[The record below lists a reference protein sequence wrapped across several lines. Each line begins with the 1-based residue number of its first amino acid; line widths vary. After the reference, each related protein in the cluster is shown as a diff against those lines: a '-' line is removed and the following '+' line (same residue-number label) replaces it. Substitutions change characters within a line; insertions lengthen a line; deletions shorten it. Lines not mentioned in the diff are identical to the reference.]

1 MKKNTSMQG
10 TLNKLFGKKN
20 SSQNS
25 LYAENPPWMKP
36 QGVKKTSVD
45 YQEDIHNSFSFL
57 DDSGTATLK
66 ARPGPRARPVLQ
78 FSTSNTDTQGLAV
91 PTPSVPAGYSD
102 NLSIGNGPKLNGN
115 YRMYSSVGDLR
126 LTNNYYEYYD
136 EEIPA
141 PPSMPPPPPP
151 SMPPPPPPI
160 MIPAA
165 PAQES
170 PPSFAP
176 VSPSLPDFIPPMPHT
191 SATTIPNF
199 EPSTDTSTAPKVSEQ
214 RQTDNVSKWKSEG
227 SKNMPMTL
235 PNKFS
240 LNGAGFQHSQ
250 GQTTK
255 YMDPHSSLPKTFKVP
270 PPAPMRISSIQLH
283 ESQNISYSTEPPQSP
298 VPSSFNPSVQ
308 AKLFLTSN
316 QGQKSLND
324 TLNKRKSMLIMD
336 DLQDLSQMDGTI
348 QRNDSITDST
358 ASGSLSLK
366 STMNTKSHIEL
377 DNERKT
383 VGDDRWKSELGF
395 IDDVQKPYNKMYTN
409 GSDLSGVSEKIKEG
423 SKRPLSS
430 IEFNKMAFNKDG
442 YLAKERKDTKF
453 PVEVLSVKPI
463 VTDMSSNTNV
473 QLKQNSLTRDLG
485 EMENKIKMDK
495 EAPPTPPFM
504 PPPPPPPMTPPKPP
518 AMPPPPPP
526 SHVTITPQKTSPIP
540 NFVAPPP
547 APPLVASMPPVPQA
561 SPLHPPKPKTISAS
575 STSQVSIP
583 PPAPPKAPPAPPPL
597 PSQTGT
603 STTEPQLP
611 LLKALQEKQQT
622 LKQISKKPIDIRP
635 AQISSVEITS
645 DDKQKVRVGKI
656 KGELEALF
664 SPKKD
669 EKLRD
674 LKKSPNENTLVN
686 SLMMKVPH
694 IPSVS
699 NKENADGDT
708 SDWIPKSNNTNFHIP
723 EPDYLPITPTQTMKK
738 PTYPAVQNI
747 SQPIFEGSSSKPAFS
762 QKATDVVSTKM
773 NVIPAYKPHHER
785 NASSG
790 SLSLDKLSLAVS
802 ETAVG
807 SLKKDDV
814 PYHATSL
821 IIPGEGIIKHPATSF
836 KSEYPIKQEEGINNH
851 PSTSLNSESFMQQ
864 EGGINKHPVTG
875 EQVEANSPMAL
886 LLAAKKRAQKG
897 NRSMPPESSNMP
909 KISVSSPLTS
919 QYNDVKANTFVVVPK
934 KENGGQFN
942 EEEVT
947 SFSSKSSS
955 NLGNVAR
962 WADKDFPSS
971 SVNILG
977 LNSQKAD
984 DEKTSWM
991 HGEEKTVRQ
1000 VPMDRNEDFWNVKSS
1015 VIENHNS
1022 PNRSNFMDA
1031 YTVNISSVPSP
1042 VPASKTYED
1051 RDYGIIPPPA
1061 EFMNTPPS
1069 TQIDWN
1075 RKDRVYDGNKSK
1087 LDLGSHYDWNN
1098 ESNQS
1103 LGSRRLS
1110 YNSDYNKPTTDN
1122 YTTGISRDPQKGSLI
1137 KKRLYMPAPESS
1149 GSYGKNTHSLR
1160 SSALPGSYSHMYTQS
1175 SSSMN
1180 PESRRSG
1187 NPSRYMSQGRRLSS
1201 ENMVQNLTDMK
1212 YRSQNP
1218 DYGKSTSRSQSTYQQ
1233 GMTFTVRPGTRQ
1245 PISQMYQGGYL

>member
-1 MKKNTSMQG
+1 MKKNSSMQG

-20 SSQNS
+20 NSQNS

-45 YQEDIHNSFSFL
+45 YHDDIHNSFAFL

-66 ARPGPRARPVLQ
+66 ARPGPRARPLLQ
-78 FSTSNTDTQGLAV
+78 FSNSNTDAQGLAV
-91 PTPSVPAGYSD
+91 PTPSVPTGYSD
-102 NLSIGNGPKLNGN
+102 NLSIGNGSKLNGN

-126 LTNNYYEYYD
+126 LTNYYD

-151 SMPPPPPPI
+151 SMPPPPPPT

-165 PAQES
+165 PPQES

-176 VSPSLPDFIPPMPHT
+176 ISPSLPDFIPPMPHT

-199 EPSTDTSTAPKVSEQ
+199 EPLTDTSTAPKVSEQ

-227 SKNMPMTL
+227 SKDMPMTL
-235 PNKFS
+235 PNRFS
-240 LNGAGFQHSQ
+240 LNSAGFQHSQ

-270 PPAPMRISSIQLH
+270 PPAPMRTSSIQLQ
-283 ESQNISYSTEPPQSP
+283 EYQNISYSTDPPQSP
-298 VPSSFNPSVQ
+298 VPSSFNPGVQ
-308 AKLFLTSN
+308 AKLFLPSN
-316 QGQKSLND
+316 QEQKTLND
-324 TLNKRKSMLIMD
+324 ALNKRKSMLIMD
-336 DLQDLSQMDGTI
+336 DLQDLSQMDAAI
-348 QRNDSITDST
+348 QRNDSITDS
-358 ASGSLSLK
+358 
-366 STMNTKSHIEL
+366 
-377 DNERKT
+377 
-383 VGDDRWKSELGF
+383 
-395 IDDVQKPYNKMYTN
+395 NKIYTN
-409 GSDLSGVSEKIKEG
+409 DSDLSGLSEKMKDG

-430 IEFNKMAFNKDG
+430 IEFNKMAFNKDA
-442 YLAKERKDTKF
+442 YLAKERKDAVK
-453 PVEVLSVKPI
+453 VLSVKPI
-463 VTDMSSNTNV
+463 VTDMSLSNTNV
-473 QLKQNSLTRDLG
+473 QLKQNSLTRDLE
-485 EMENKIKMDK
+485 EMKNKIKMDK
-495 EAPPTPPFM
+495 DAEIINQEAPPTPPFM

-526 SHVTITPQKTSPIP
+526 PPPHVTVTPQNNSHIP

-547 APPLVASMPPVPQA
+547 APPLMASMPPVPQA
-561 SPLHPPKPKTISAS
+561 SPLHPPKPKTISA

-603 STTEPQLP
+603 STPEPQLP

-622 LKQISKKPIDIRP
+622 LKQIPKKPIDIRP
-635 AQISSVEITS
+635 AQVSSVDISSDNE
-645 DDKQKVRVGKI
+645 QKARVGKI

-674 LKKSPNENTLVN
+674 LKSLETNKKSPNGNTTQKKSGENTLVN

-699 NKENADGDT
+699 DKEDADGDT
-708 SDWIPKSNNTNFHIP
+708 SDWIPKSNNTNFQIP
-723 EPDYLPITPTQTMKK
+723 EPDYLPVTPTQTIKK
-738 PTYPAVQNI
+738 PTYPAVQNNI
-747 SQPIFEGSSSKPAFS
+747 SQPIFEVSSKPAFS
-762 QKATDVVSTKM
+762 QKATDVSKKI
-773 NVIPAYKPHHER
+773 NDIPAYKPHHER
-785 NASSG
+785 NVSTG
-790 SLSLDKLSLAVS
+790 SLTLDKLSLTVS
-802 ETAVG
+802 ETTAVG
-807 SLKKDDV
+807 SLKKDEEV
-814 PYHATSL
+814 PYPSTSL
-821 IIPGEGIIKHPATSF
+821 KLESLIKQGEGGIKHPATSL
-836 KSEYPIKQEEGINNH
+836 KEGINNH
-851 PSTSLNSESFMQQ
+851 PSTSLNSESFIQQ
-864 EGGINKHPVTG
+864 DGGIDKHPVTG

-886 LLAAKKRAQKG
+886 LLAAKKRAQRG

-909 KISVSSPLTS
+909 KISVSSGIVASPLTS

-934 KENGGQFN
+934 KENGGQFS

-955 NLGNVAR
+955 NLGNVASFSR
-962 WADKDFPSS
+962 TDKDFPSS

-977 LNSQKAD
+977 LNPQKAN

-1042 VPASKTYED
+1042 VPASNTYED
-1051 RDYGIIPPPA
+1051 SDYGIIPPPA

-1069 TQIDWN
+1069 THIDMHQ
-1075 RKDRVYDGNKSK
+1075 KDRLFDGNKLKSN
-1087 LDLGSHYDWNN
+1087 LGTHYDWNN
-1098 ESNQS
+1098 ESTRP
-1103 LGSRRLS
+1103 LGSQRIS
-1110 YNSDYNKPTTDN
+1110 YNSDFNKPTSDN
-1122 YTTGISRDPQKGSLI
+1122 YSTGIGRDPQKGSLI

-1187 NPSRYMSQGRRLSS
+1187 NPSRYMSQGRRMSS
-1201 ENMVQNLTDMK
+1201 ENMVQNMTDMK
-1212 YRSQNP
+1212 YRPQNP
-1218 DYGKSTSRSQSTYQQ
+1218 EYGKSTSRSQNTHQQ

>member
-1 MKKNTSMQG
+1 MKKG

-20 SSQNS
+20 NSQNS
-25 LYAENPPWMKP
+25 LYADNPPWMKP
-36 QGVKKTSVD
+36 QGIKKASVD
-45 YQEDIHNSFSFL
+45 YHDDIHNSFSFL

-126 LTNNYYEYYD
+126 LTNYYD

-151 SMPPPPPPI
+151 SMPPPPPPT

-165 PAQES
+165 PPQES
-170 PPSFAP
+170 PPSFIP
-176 VSPSLPDFIPPMPHT
+176 ISPSLPDFIPPMPHT

-199 EPSTDTSTAPKVSEQ
+199 EPLTDTSTAPKVSEQ

-227 SKNMPMTL
+227 SKDMPMTL
-235 PNKFS
+235 PNRFS
-240 LNGAGFQHSQ
+240 LNSAGFQHSQ

-270 PPAPMRISSIQLH
+270 PPAPMRTSSIQLH
-283 ESQNISYSTEPPQSP
+283 ENQNISYSTEPPQSP
-298 VPSSFNPSVQ
+298 VPSSFNPGVQ
-308 AKLFLTSN
+308 AKLFLPSN

-324 TLNKRKSMLIMD
+324 ALNKRKSMLIMD
-336 DLQDLSQMDGTI
+336 DLQDLSQMDATI
-348 QRNDSITDST
+348 QRNDSITDSA

-366 STMNTKSHIEL
+366 STMNTKSPIEL
-377 DNERKT
+377 ENERKT
-383 VGDDRWKSELGF
+383 VGDDRWKSEPGF
-395 IDDVQKPYNKMYTN
+395 IDVQKPYNKIYTN
-409 GSDLSGVSEKIKEG
+409 DSDLSGVSEKMKDG

-442 YLAKERKDTKF
+442 FLAKERKDAVK
-453 PVEVLSVKPI
+453 VLSVKPI
-463 VTDMSSNTNV
+463 VTDMSLSNTNV
-473 QLKQNSLTRDLG
+473 QLKQNSLTKDLG
-485 EMENKIKMDK
+485 EMKNKIDIDAEIINQ

-526 SHVTITPQKTSPIP
+526 PPPPHVTVTPQKTSHIP

-575 STSQVSIP
+575 TSQLSIP
-583 PPAPPKAPPAPPPL
+583 PPAPPPL

-603 STTEPQLP
+603 STPEPQLP

-622 LKQISKKPIDIRP
+622 LKQIPKKPIDIRP
-635 AQISSVEITS
+635 AQISSVNITS
-645 DDKQKVRVGKI
+645 DNEQKARVGKI

-674 LKKSPNENTLVN
+674 LKSLEANKKSPNGNTTQKKSGENTLVN

-694 IPSVS
+694 IPSLS
-699 NKENADGDT
+699 DKEDVDGDT
-708 SDWIPKSNNTNFHIP
+708 SSDWIPKSNNTNFQIP
-723 EPDYLPITPTQTMKK
+723 EPDYLPVTPTQTVNK
-738 PTYPAVQNI
+738 PTYPAVQNNI
-747 SQPIFEGSSSKPAFS
+747 SQPIFEVSSKPASS
-762 QKATDVVSTKM
+762 QKATDVVSKKI
-773 NVIPAYKPHHER
+773 NDIPAYKPHHER
-785 NASSG
+785 NVSAG
-790 SLSLDKLSLAVS
+790 SLTLDKLSLAVS
-802 ETAVG
+802 ETTAVG
-807 SLKKDDV
+807 SLKKDEEV
-814 PYHATSL
+814 PYPETSL
-821 IIPGEGIIKHPATSF
+821 

-851 PSTSLNSESFMQQ
+851 PSTSLNSESFIQQ
-864 EGGINKHPVTG
+864 DGGIDKHPVTG
-875 EQVEANSPMAL
+875 EQVDANSPMAL
-886 LLAAKKRAQKG
+886 LLAAKKRAQRG

-909 KISVSSPLTS
+909 KISVSSGIVASPLTS
-919 QYNDVKANTFVVVPK
+919 RYNDVKANTFVVVPK
-934 KENGGQFN
+934 KENGGQFS

-955 NLGNVAR
+955 NLGNASFSR
-962 WADKDFPSS
+962 WTDTDFPSS

-977 LNSQKAD
+977 LNPQKAD

-1042 VPASKTYED
+1042 VPASNTYED

-1069 TQIDWN
+1069 THIDMHQ
-1075 RKDRVYDGNKSK
+1075 KDGLYDSNKSK
-1087 LDLGSHYDWNN
+1087 SDLGSHYDWNN
-1098 ESNQS
+1098 ESNRP
-1103 LGSRRLS
+1103 LGSQRIS
-1110 YNSDYNKPTTDN
+1110 YNSDFNKPTSDN
-1122 YTTGISRDPQKGSLI
+1122 YSTGISRDPQKGSLI

-1187 NPSRYMSQGRRLSS
+1187 NPSRYMSQGRRMSS

-1212 YRSQNP
+1212 YRPQNP
-1218 DYGKSTSRSQSTYQQ
+1218 EYGKSTSRSQSTYQQ